1 MNINDIKIGATYN
14 VRVKVTGIEN
24 MNRIITHV
32 SHLTEDDV
40 TVFYANELPSFHPI
54 PSEQQ
59 ASACTQP
66 QPLRLY
72 REGDIVTPCQANNRW
87 LSDLWKDKSGM
98 HLKVVKA
105 ETPHEAYM
113 DVKDPDSPQPYTV
126 NTAYFKLIR
135 PVEELEPYGIADHLH
150 GWIVY
155 KDTPGTVIAN
165 FNHTHPNAKKAAQA
179 ECARLNAEYRKEME
193 K

>member
-1 MNINDIKIGATYN
+1 MN
-14 VRVKVTGIEN
+14 
-24 MNRIITHV
+24 
-32 SHLTEDDV
+32 
-40 TVFYANELPSFHPI
+40 PI

-59 ASACTQP
+59 ASACPQP

-87 LSDLWKDKSGM
+87 LSDLWKGKSGM

-135 PVEELEPYGIADHLH
+135 PVEELEPY
-150 GWIVY
+150 IVRHNKAHSAWSIY
-155 KDTPGTVIAN
+155 GPFNLSAVNYFYGERYPYTKDT
-165 FNHTHPNAKKAAQA
+165 AKKAAQA
-179 ECARLNAEYRKEME
+179 ECDRLNAEYRKEME